1 MNSHASKHLF
11 FVRHGQ
17 ASFGEANY
25 DNLSQQGWQQSE
37 VLGQALQKNHQNFQK
52 IFSGPHQRHFQ
63 TFQGIEKGYGEKMS
77 SCETIQGFAE
87 NQLMEIA
94 MYFIPKMLNSDLP
107 AQTIFKQ
114 MPIENRDSE
123 FLKLFQQ
130 VAKKWMKNE
139 LDLSEQK
146 FESYPDFLSRIQQ
159 TISYLDSVTDS
170 GDNVLIVTSG
180 GTITAV
186 YALATQCSDEEILKL
201 NFGIKNVSV
210 TDFNYYNNTL
220 DLKNFNKSY
229 LPKELETYI

>member
-25 DNLSQQGWQQSE
+25 DNLSLQGWQQSE
-37 VLGQALQKNHQNFQK
+37 VLGQALKKDYQNFQK

-77 SCETIQGFAE
+77 SCVTIQGFAE
-87 NQLMEIA
+87 NHLMEIA

-139 LDLSEQK
+139 LDLSEKK

-186 YALATQCSDEEILKL
+186 YALATHCSDEEILKL